1 MEPALAPLENLSSF
15 AIFGAGLLS
24 FASPCVLPL
33 MPIYLATLL
42 GASLDHASPRRA
54 IAVAAAFS
62 AGLSGVFVTLGAL
75 ASTLGG
81 VLVAYKTP
89 ISAVSGVLM
98 LVFGL
103 RALGAVRLRV
113 LDRDARPMLASVRL
127 ASNLGSAFVFGAAF
141 ALGWS
146 PCVGPVLA
154 SVLTFA
160 AAHAVS
166 PWHGAGYLAV
176 YAAGFSLPLFGI
188 AAAASY
194 APRVLR
200 RLRGALPLFERVTG
214 AALLLVG
221 LWMIVG
227 AIGQGADPH
236 LAQPAIERSPTS
248 TTQLACQLGS
258 GSGSCGLPVHAAAGD
273 ARAAPQVSGAR
284 LLGFSSRHCPAC
296 QRMRPTVDRLV
307 RACELDDLVLH
318 VDVSTSGGQSLA
330 HRHAVLATPTFVLI
344 DEHGQ
349 ERARILGETSANDI
363 AAAVE
368 KAFGISC
375 APG

>member
-1 MEPALAPLENLSSF
+1 MTPIESLSTF

-33 MPIYLATLL
+33 IPIYLATLL
-42 GASLDHASPRRA
+42 GTSLDHASPRRA
-54 IAVAAAFS
+54 LAVAAAFS
-62 AGLSGVFVTLGAL
+62 AGLSSVFVVLGAL
-75 ASTLGG
+75 ASTVGG
-81 VLVAYKTP
+81 LLVAYKTP
-89 ISAVSGVLM
+89 ITLVSGALM

-103 RALGAVRLRV
+103 RGLGVLRLRA
-113 LDRDARPMLASVRL
+113 LDRDARPMLARVRT
-127 ASNLGSAFVFGAAF
+127 ATNLGSAFVFGAAF

-160 AAHAVS
+160 AAHATS
-166 PWHGAGYLAV
+166 PWHGAAYLAT

-188 AAAASY
+188 AVAASY
-194 APRVLR
+194 APRALR
-200 RLRGALPLFERVTG
+200 RMRAALPRLERVTG
-214 AALLLVG
+214 GALLLVG
-221 LWMIVG
+221 LWMVVG
-227 AIGQGADPH
+227 AVQQAAQGQ
-236 LAQPAIERSPTS
+236 LRPAAAAERSTARPS
-248 TTQLACQLGS
+248 LACEPGS
-258 GSGSCGLPVHAAAGD
+258 TKGSCGLPALAAGD
-273 ARAAPQVSGAR
+273 AHAAPHVSGAR
-284 LLGFSSRHCPAC
+284 LLEFSSQHCPAC

-307 RACELDDLVLH
+307 RACELDELVLH
-318 VDVSTSGGQSLA
+318 VDVSTNGGQSLA
-330 HRHAVLATPTFVLI
+330 HQHAVLATPTFVLV
-344 DEHGQ
+344 DEHGR